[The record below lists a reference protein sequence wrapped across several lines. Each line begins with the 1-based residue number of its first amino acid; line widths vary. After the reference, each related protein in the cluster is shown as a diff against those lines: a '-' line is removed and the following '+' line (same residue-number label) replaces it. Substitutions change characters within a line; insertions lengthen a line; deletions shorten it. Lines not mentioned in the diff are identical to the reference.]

1 MSQPTFEPGS
11 WQTYEADGPI
21 GMIYTRQEGMKGLRP
36 ENPHDG
42 HRSVLRLVGLAR
54 MHEGYT
60 LAPDQVYFGA
70 RI

>member
-1 MSQPTFEPGS
+1 MN
-11 WQTYEADGPI
+11 EADGPI

-42 HRSVLRLVGLAR
+42 HRSVLRLVGLAH

-60 LAPDQVYFGA
+60 HSRQIIKSISALEFD
-70 RI
+70 